1 MNSFPYF
8 PRKRFQLRHSKICKK
23 LKNALFRRS
32 EHSFFSSRQL
42 HNHFLRSFLWPN
54 FVLNSFELFASLSQK
69 LVSTSSLKNLQ
80 KTEKCPFQ
88 KLRTFGFYWVALK
101 TFSEMLT
108 MNHDQLWI
116 QRLLNARLC
125 FHSKRFQLHGSK
137 MYKKTENCLFQ
148 RFSSTFTLDL
158 KVVSK
163 QFSRMF
169 SMSDFGFT
177 QSCLAFPKN
186 IFNLFTE
193 KCAKKSIFK
202 RSEHLT
208 SR

>member
-1 MNSFPYF
+1 MNSLLHF
-8 PRKRFQLRHSKICKK
+8 PRNWFQLHHSKICKK
-23 LKNALFRRS
+23 LKNALFKSS
-32 EHSFFSSRQL
+32 EHSGFTGL
-42 HNHFLRSFLWPN
+42 LWKHFL
-54 FVLNSFELFASLSQK
+54 
-69 LVSTSSLKNLQ
+69 
-80 KTEKCPFQ
+80 KCLPW
-88 KLRTFGFYWVALK
+88 TMINFGFKDFWTLDFAFTVSGFNFMAQKCTKNWKLP
-101 TFSEMLT
+101 S
-108 MNHDQLWI
+108 
-116 QRLLNARLC
+116 
-125 FHSKRFQLHGSK
+125 
-137 MYKKTENCLFQ
+137 